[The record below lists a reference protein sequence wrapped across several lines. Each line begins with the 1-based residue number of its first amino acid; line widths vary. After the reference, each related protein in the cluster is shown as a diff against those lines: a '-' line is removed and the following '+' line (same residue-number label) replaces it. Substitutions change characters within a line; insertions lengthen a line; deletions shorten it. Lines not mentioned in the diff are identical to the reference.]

1 MPVSVGTG
9 AELHGTITGISYAKN
24 PFMRIICFITGFL
37 LLSVGSVHAQTG
49 TLKGRVINANSGKPI
64 ERFQVKIPS
73 LNKQRKTDSLGRY
86 KMEALPVDTY
96 TVRFK
101 RSGYK
106 THSVNNVAIA
116 EGKVTTRNVSITPK
130 RKPEVRKK
138 FFRNK
143 NAIQSQSLRRR
154 NQQAGN
160 ESVIRREFNREA
172 YDRIEANPF
181 KRPVEK
187 PLSTFSID
195 VDRAS
200 YANTRRFLNQGE
212 LPQKDAVR
220 IEELINYFNYDYPG
234 PSGQHPFSVNTEA
247 AACPWQEEHK
257 LLHIGLQGRKLSR
270 ADIPPSN
277 LVFLIDVSGS
287 MNSPKKLPLVKESLQ
302 LLTKQLRA
310 RDQLTIVVY
319 AGSSGMVLP
328 PTPGDQKAEISQAI
342 NKLEAGGGT
351 AGSKGI
357 KLAYQKAGESFIEDG
372 NNRVVLAT
380 DGDFNIGVTSDGALT
395 RLIERKREEGVYLSA
410 LGFGMGNYQGSK
422 MEKLSN
428 KGNGNY
434 TYIDSRLEAKKTLV
448 SEFGGTM
455 NTIAKDVKVQVEFNP
470 AKVKAYRLIGYV
482 NRQLDKTAF
491 RDDSIDAGELGA
503 GHSVTA
509 LYELVPQGASLKQK
523 PGRVPELKYQ
533 EKRIREVAYESGELG
548 ILRLRYKEPD
558 EDESQLIEQPVQLEE
573 NAEPSANFHWS
584 AAVAM
589 FGMQLR
595 QSPYKGST
603 DYKLIRKNAERGM
616 GADEQGYRHDFMKMV
631 DKAQKLEQR
640 QY

>member
-1 MPVSVGTG
+1 
-9 AELHGTITGISYAKN
+9 
-24 PFMRIICFITGFL
+24 MRIICFITSLL
-37 LLSVGSVHAQTG
+37 LLSVGCVHAQTG

-64 ERFQVKIPS
+64 EGFSIAILS
-73 LNKQRKTDSLGRY
+73 LNKEQKTDSLGRY
-86 KMEALPVDTY
+86 KLAALPADTY
-96 TVRFK
+96 AVRFK

-106 THSVNNVAIA
+106 THAINNVVVIG
-116 EGKVTTRNVSITPK
+116 GKVTTRNISITPK
-130 RKPEVRKK
+130 RKPETRKN

-143 NAIQSQSLRRR
+143 DAIQSQTSRRPGK
-154 NQQAGN
+154 QAGN
-160 ESVIRREFNREA
+160 EPVVRQDFNREA

-220 IEELINYFNYDYPG
+220 IEELINYFNYDYPA
-234 PSGQHPFSVNTEA
+234 PSGQHPFSVNIEA
-247 AACPWQEEHK
+247 AACPWQKEHQ
-257 LLHIGLQGRKLSR
+257 LLHIGLQGRKIPKT
-270 ADIPPSN
+270 DIPPSN

-357 KLAYQKAGESFIEDG
+357 KLAYQKAGESFIENG
-372 NNRVVLAT
+372 NNRVILAT

-395 RLIERKREEGVYLSA
+395 RLIERKREEEVYLSA

-428 KGNGNY
+428 NGNGNY
-434 TYIDSRLEAKKTLV
+434 SYIDSRLEAKKSLV
-448 SEFGGTM
+448 TEFGGTM

-491 RDDSIDAGELGA
+491 RNDSIDAGELGA

-509 LYELVPQGASLKQK
+509 LYELVPQSTSLKQK
-523 PGRVPELKYQ
+523 PSRVPDLKYQ
-533 EKRIREVAYESGELG
+533 EKQIREAAYESSELG
-548 ILRLRYKEPD
+548 NLRLRYKEPD
-558 EDESQLIEQPVQLEE
+558 EEESQLIEQPIQQQVK
-573 NAEPSANFHWS
+573 AEPSANFHWS

-603 DYKLIRKNAERGM
+603 DYKLLRESAERGM
-616 GADEQGYRHDFMKMV
+616 GTDEQGYRQDFMKMV
-631 DKAQKLEQR
+631 DKAQKLQQG